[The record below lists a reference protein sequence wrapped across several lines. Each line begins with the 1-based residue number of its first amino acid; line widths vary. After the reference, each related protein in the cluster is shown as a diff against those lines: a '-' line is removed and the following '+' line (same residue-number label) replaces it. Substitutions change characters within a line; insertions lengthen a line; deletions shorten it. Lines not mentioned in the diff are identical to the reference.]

1 MYIAKTKKTPGD
13 QPSHK
18 LSHDKLVHQ
27 EAKIMISK
35 SIEVLEPPLC
45 HILNENLWS
54 EASDTLVTK
63 PKKREN
69 RTEYPLAQAEKLT
82 RLVEYFENDQ
92 QQSSRAHK
100 IFSVFNSLMYQ
111 H

>member
-13 QPSHK
+13 QPSRK
-18 LSHDKLVHQ
+18 LSYDKLVHQ

-63 PKKREN
+63 PKKRREQN
-69 RTEYPLAQAEKLT
+69 RTEYPLVQAEKLT

-92 QQSSRAHK
+92 QQSP
-100 IFSVFNSLMYQ
+100 
-111 H
+111 

>member
-13 QPSHK
+13 QPSRK

-63 PKKREN
+63 PPRYQTEKKREHN
-69 RTEYPLAQAEKLT
+69 RISSGVGGKTHP
-82 RLVEYFENDQ
+82 
-92 QQSSRAHK
+92 SSR
-100 IFSVFNSLMYQ
+100 IF
-111 H
+111 